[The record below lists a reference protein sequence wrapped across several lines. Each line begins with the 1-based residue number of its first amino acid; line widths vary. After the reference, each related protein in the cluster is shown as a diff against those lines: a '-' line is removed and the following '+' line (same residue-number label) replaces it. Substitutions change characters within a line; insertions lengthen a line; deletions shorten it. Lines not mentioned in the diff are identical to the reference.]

1 MSGNEKFVGFSSLF
15 IKTNLIPW
23 LRHMVSV
30 CWPFK
35 WHKPMET
42 DFDPV
47 ELWDRF
53 EASQSGG
60 SNSTSQTMSPRN
72 SPTRELEDEDFDF

>member
-1 MSGNEKFVGFSSLF
+1 
-15 IKTNLIPW
+15 
-23 LRHMVSV
+23 
-30 CWPFK
+30 
-35 WHKPMET
+35 MET